1 MTYETILYDV
11 AEGVATITLNRPE
24 SYNAMTSQMYL
35 ELLDALKQVSRDSA
49 VRAIVL
55 TGSGKGFC
63 SGADLVEM
71 QGKLSENIAIG
82 DVLRSG
88 LNRIVLA
95 IHQQEKPVICALN
108 GVAAGAGTGLAL
120 ACDLRFMSEDASF
133 VFASFVNIGLMPDA
147 GTTYF
152 LPRLVGASKA
162 FELSVLADGKNRISA
177 QQAVG
182 LGIASAVVMRE
193 DLMEHT
199 YEVAQKMAKMASKAI
214 GLTKRAI
221 AKSMSQTL
229 EEQLENEAQLQ
240 TIASRTSDFQEGVMA
255 FIEKRQANF
264 KGE

>member
-24 SYNAMTSQMYL
+24 SYNAMNSQMYH
-35 ELLDALKQVSRDSA
+35 ELLDTLKQVSDDNA
-49 VRAIVL
+49 VRAVVL
-55 TGSGKGFC
+55 TGAGKGFC
-63 SGADLVEM
+63 SGADLIEM
-71 QGKLSENIAIG
+71 QGKLGENIAIG
-82 DVLRSG
+82 DVLRGG
-88 LNRIVLA
+88 LNRIVLG
-95 IHQQEKPVICALN
+95 IHQLEKPVICAVN

-162 FELSVLADGKNRISA
+162 FELSVLADGKNRISS

-182 LGIASAVVMRE
+182 LGIASASVMRE
-193 DLMEHT
+193 DLMAHT
-199 YEVAQKMAKMASKAI
+199 YEVAHKMAKMASKAI
-214 GLTKRAI
+214 ALTKQAI
-221 AKSMSQTL
+221 AESLSQTL
-229 EEQLENEAQLQ
+229 EEQLETEAQLQ
-240 TIASRTSDFQEGVMA
+240 TIASHTSDFQEGVMA
-255 FIEKRQANF
+255 FIQKREANF